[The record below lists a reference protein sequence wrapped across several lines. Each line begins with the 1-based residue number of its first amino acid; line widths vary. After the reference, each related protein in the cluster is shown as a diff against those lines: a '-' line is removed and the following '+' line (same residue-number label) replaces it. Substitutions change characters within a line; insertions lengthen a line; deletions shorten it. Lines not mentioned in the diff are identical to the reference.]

1 MSNGRNQ
8 HRNGIFGETSLIED
22 ITRCVR
28 RFMARSNQLN
38 NYDGTI
44 EWRIYSDNTVSIE
57 VSIKRS
63 NP

>member
-1 MSNGRNQ
+1 MPHGRNQ
-8 HRNGIFGETSLIED
+8 HRNRVLGETSLIED
-22 ITRCVR
+22 IANCVR
-28 RFMARSNQLN
+28 RFMARSNQLH

-44 EWRIYSDNTVSIE
+44 EWRIYSDHTVSIE